1 MYLGDCFAEK
11 SNLNPSSRL
20 APNRDVKPDLMGHL
34 GPLLG
39 LDLLAPAK
47 QDNHQDQGGG
57 TSDCLKRKSGC
68 NRPKIMESL
77 NVEVSLVFSLHSFV
91 TSFWGI
97 QSFVKSI
104 V

>member
-57 TSDCLKRKSGC
+57 TSDCLKRKIGW
-68 NRPKIMESL
+68 NRTKTIKSL
-77 NVEVSLVFSLHSFV
+77 NVEVSLVVSLNSFV
-91 TSFWGI
+91 TNFWGI

-104 V
+104 I